1 MAVTLLYAVGT
12 ADRGRESV
20 PVMLRPILSVRRVS
34 AGESSFRSRKSITS
48 CRLPKAVRTTET
60 ISFRCAKAVMLVSMR
75 SVVTDGTTRQKI
87 LMKTVMAPS
96 KGGIFDLS
104 EFLLLQRSWQTVG
117 AVGISVASPTG
128 QRCRPFVRKKS
139 EIKRGIAQGPRKGW

>member
-12 ADRGRESV
+12 AGRGRGSV
-20 PVMLRPILSVRRVS
+20 PAMLRPIPSVKSAS
-34 AGESSFRSRKSITS
+34 AGVSSFRLRKFIIRF
-48 CRLPKAVRTTET
+48 RLHREVHTIET

-75 SVVTDGTTRQKI
+75 SMVTDGTTQQKI
-87 LMKTVMAPS
+87 LMKTVMSPS
-96 KGGIFDLS
+96 KGGVFVLS
-104 EFLLLQRSWQTVG
+104 EFLLLQRRWQTVG